1 MKSKVIAGGKLLD
14 SRKSFYN
21 DLNKFSS
28 SINQSA
34 FSLLG
39 HNSLI
44 EVGWSD
50 CFRVFIESFKD
61 NDSSIKNLVLASLHK
76 LNSVNPNVIELYIR
90 TLSGEEHLGIQERKF
105 RVGSKSVIEDL
116 VKNHTDNF
124 IQNNI
129 AYLIQSAE
137 LAGSLGTVSVEVRD
151 SIRNP
156 LLVLEEGFRSDC
168 VLDEFFLP
176 YLDSFEIENC
186 KIIMVDGKVID
197 VSEIHH
203 ILQSSY
209 ETKQPFLLITT
220 GLSEDVSNTLLVNWE
235 QGKTK
240 VIPFQINDKVE
251 SVNEM
256 KDISVV
262 SGTEACSDLNGIRVS
277 SIDLEKIPELV
288 VRYSSEKGALSI
300 IPDESSSERISR
312 LRNQIRKK
320 INDSNVDDVK
330 DILSKRMSKLCLR
343 NVVLEL
349 PGSSVSSGIIKDK
362 TSSFFSHISGC
373 AGQGVVDARKYFY
386 SDYHLQLLP
395 YSDADLAIKRAVSD
409 RNAIHN
415 IKAIV
420 KLEST

>member
-1 MKSKVIAGGKLLD
+1 MKSKVIAGGELRD
-14 SRKSFYN
+14 SQKSFY
-21 DLNKFSS
+21 DELNKFSS

-61 NDSSIKNLVLASLHK
+61 SESAIKNLVLASLHK
-76 LNSVNPNVIELYIR
+76 LNSINPNVIELYIR
-90 TLSGEEHLGIQERKF
+90 TLAGEEHLRGQGERF
-105 RVGSKSVIEDL
+105 RVSSKRVIKDL

-124 IQNNI
+124 IQDNI
-129 AYLIQSAE
+129 HHLIQSVE
-137 LAGSLGTVSVEVRD
+137 LAGSLGTVSVEVSD
-151 SIRNP
+151 STREP
-156 LLVLEEGFRSDC
+156 LLILEEGFRSDC

-176 YLDSFEIENC
+176 YLDSFEMSNC
-186 KIIMVDGKVID
+186 KIVMVDGKVIE

-240 VIPFQINDKVE
+240 IIPFQINDRVE
-251 SVNEM
+251 SVNEI
-256 KDISVV
+256 KDISVI
-262 SGTEACSDLNGIRVS
+262 SGTEACSDLNGLRIS
-277 SIDLEKIPELV
+277 SVDIENIPELV
-288 VRYSSEKGALSI
+288 VRYSSEKGILSI

-312 LRNQIRKK
+312 LRKQIRKK

-343 NVVLEL
+343 NVTLEL
-349 PGSSVSSGIIKDK
+349 PGTSSVSGIIKDK
-362 TSSFFSHISGC
+362 TGSFFSHISGC
-373 AGQGVVDARKYFY
+373 AGQGVVDARRIFY

-395 YSDADLAIKRAVSD
+395 YLDADIAIKRAVSD
-409 RNAIHN
+409 RDAIHN
-415 IKAIV
+415 IRAIV